1 MKKKSRRR
9 KRSLKKK
16 LQKKEN
22 CECAALLNFRF
33 ACELH
38 QGFSVRIYPEKN
50 QEKKQVCFAP
60 SLCHLHLWELFL
72 SFISLVKFVI
82 MHLRSV
88 RLNRLIGARQVILEI
103 QFNLSCRFYAKRKFD
118 IVISLYCYFVQRW
131 STHKDITASFH
142 DKSEKTFDVLLLV
155 LKCKKPLFS
164 SQDFDQ

>member
-1 MKKKSRRR
+1 MCTSNVIEVNYSKYGWIRNLEEQKELFRKSC
-9 KRSLKKK
+9 K
-16 LQKKEN
+16 KKEN

-88 RLNRLIGARQVILEI
+88 RLNQLIGALQVILNI
-103 QFNLSCRFYAKRKFD
+103 LFNLFCKLFTFQVEKE
-118 IVISLYCYFVQRW
+118 SLM
-131 STHKDITASFH
+131 
-142 DKSEKTFDVLLLV
+142 L
-155 LKCKKPLFS
+155 
-164 SQDFDQ
+164 